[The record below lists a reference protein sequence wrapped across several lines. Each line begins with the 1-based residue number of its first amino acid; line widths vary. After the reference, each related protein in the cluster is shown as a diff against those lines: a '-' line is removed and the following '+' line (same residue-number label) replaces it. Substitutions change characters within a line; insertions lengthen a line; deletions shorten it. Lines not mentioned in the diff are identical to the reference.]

1 MQQTDSARRRVTMR
15 RRLSIFAGI
24 GATVT
29 ALAVGGIGVF
39 GASAGV
45 VEFPD
50 ICHSTGSSTNP
61 YVVNHPNN
69 QGQFEGH
76 ADHTGPIW
84 TPGATE
90 WGDIIPPI
98 PALSFPGLN
107 WTAEGQA
114 IWENGCKPV
123 EPTPTT
129 AATPPPGPAAAPSA
143 PAPVTAAARFTG

>member
-1 MQQTDSARRRVTMR
+1 MR
-15 RRLSIFAGI
+15 RRLGIYAAI

-29 ALAVGGIGVF
+29 ALAVGSIGVL

-45 VEFPD
+45 VEFPN
-50 ICHSTGSSTNP
+50 ICHRTGSSTNP
-61 YVVNHPNN
+61 YVTNQPNN

-76 ADHTGPIW
+76 ADHTGPVW
-84 TPGATE
+84 SPGATE

-98 PALSFPGLN
+98 PALNFPGLN

-114 IWENGCKPV
+114 IWENDCKPV

-129 AATPPPGPAAAPSA
+129 VAPPEIAQPAAPSA